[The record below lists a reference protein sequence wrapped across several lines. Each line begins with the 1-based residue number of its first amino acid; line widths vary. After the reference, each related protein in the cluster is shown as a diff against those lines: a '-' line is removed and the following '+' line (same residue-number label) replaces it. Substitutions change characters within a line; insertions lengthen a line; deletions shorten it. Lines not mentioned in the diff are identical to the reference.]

1 MVVMH
6 CCYGLCKSDNRYPDS
21 MPARTTFLPFPKPGK
36 IKEGMDDWLINQE
49 KKKIEKA
56 KRWVHAC
63 GRKDFSSIEQITKST
78 YICSL
83 HFLKNNPDPIIATS
97 VTEEIRKVRQ
107 PRKRPPPPPS
117 PSPLPPP
124 PSPPAMHG
132 EVEEVEETFV
142 DQSTQTDNEKV
153 IFAAKL
159 ENKILRNSFILA
171 NDSSS
176 EQRKTNSMSFQ
187 TIYHDCDTC
196 KYFIGLFPEQFNAL
210 FEFLGPAKESL
221 TYWDARSNTEPVMR
235 SRTSVKTFS
244 VREQLFITL
253 LRLRRGFHLQ
263 TLAHFYDVCEGTIRR
278 IFTIWIMSLFYHFKD
293 YETLMFPPR
302 NAFRENLPAVFRP
315 FKNIRCIVDCTE
327 IFCEVSRDYSRV
339 LNTRGGGGGGGSLI
353 NF

>member
-1 MVVMH
+1 MVVKH

-21 MPARTTFLPFPKPGK
+21 MPAGTT
-36 IKEGMDDWLINQE
+36 LINQE
-49 KKKIEKA
+49 KKKIEKG
-56 KRWVHAC
+56 KRWIHAC

-117 PSPLPPP
+117 PSPPPPP
-124 PSPPAMHG
+124 PSPPAMHS

-142 DQSTQTDNEKV
+142 DQSTQTDNEKS

-176 EQRKTNSMSFQ
+176 EQRKTNCMSFQ
-187 TIYHDCDTC
+187 TIYHDRDTC
-196 KYFIGLFPEQFNAL
+196 KYFIGLFPEQFDAL

-221 TYWDARSNTEPVMR
+221 TY
-235 SRTSVKTFS
+235 
-244 VREQLFITL
+244 
-253 LRLRRGFHLQ
+253 
-263 TLAHFYDVCEGTIRR
+263 
-278 IFTIWIMSLFYHFKD
+278 
-293 YETLMFPPR
+293 
-302 NAFRENLPAVFRP
+302 
-315 FKNIRCIVDCTE
+315 
-327 IFCEVSRDYSRV
+327 
-339 LNTRGGGGGGGSLI
+339 
-353 NF
+353 